1 MEIVTQANTW
11 PEEAQCMSV
20 AHDLL
25 CAEGR
30 LRPLVVETVMSDAQ
44 GAHRVGRV
52 KVHQTDSGRTVVS
65 ARSWFDGLTRG
76 ELHMVAAAGL
86 KLYNQAMA
94 RAAHYTGTDAG
105 SQTEGE

>member
-20 AHDLL
+20 AHDRL

-30 LRPLVVETVMSDAQ
+30 MRPLVVETVMADAK

-52 KVHQTDSGRTVVS
+52 KVHQTDSGRTAVS
-65 ARSWFDGLTRG
+65 ARSWLDGLTRG

-94 RAAHYTGTDAG
+94 RVAHHTGTAT
-105 SQTEGE
+105 QTEEE

>member
-20 AHDLL
+20 AHDRL

-30 LRPLVVETVMSDAQ
+30 LRPLVVETVMADAQ

-52 KVHQTDSGRTVVS
+52 KVHQTDSGRTAVS
-65 ARSWFDGLTRG
+65 ARSWLDGLTRG

-86 KLYNQAMA
+86 KLHHQAMA
-94 RAAHYTGTDAG
+94 RAAHHTGTAT
-105 SQTEGE
+105 QTEEE